1 MIRLFQS
8 LLFVLSLVPIAMAEI
23 DYSKSVDLD
32 DYTLRREIPIN
43 VVDKRGREKDAVL
56 VNFRIKQCIYPD
68 GIQVCGRA
76 MSIDSSDRQFEMGWW
91 GLYGVRKPGDR
102 GRAKWLIEP
111 KYLVWRQLTPRYA
124 LVREPNQEFCRLDLQ
139 TKDCDHIGG
148 TRLIETIG
156 EWPDWVSYIT
166 YTFDYDV
173 QKMGPKDGMTPFDA
187 FLISPSGETLLK
199 IPNASKPSWMH
210 PSEQVL
216 LAGGINTI
224 VPQGDYLL
232 VLQFSREGDDYTTH
246 RTLYRY
252 RDDKGLQKVDMDD
265 VRAIPS
271 RLPYSDGSGEH
282 FYGYRLMVEVS
293 ADRGVYWP
301 FETQDGVPVFP
312 PEGFR
317 GFGPAFALGEQIAR
331 RTDYA
336 ENALWYAEWQTP
348 DGPRYAMFESDNLH
362 PTIEELRA
370 TEQVA
375 TLKTLKKFGAD
386 VSDGYK
392 LRPKTGQLVIEAE
405 DGTWSVLR
413 NANPNV
419 REEVEA
425 MNGAAFITSAT
436 GLPSESAALS
446 VVRGFAQSREDKR
459 IAAAREAELKRQRR
473 EAFEA
478 AKRRA
483 EEARLAAIRAVEAR
497 REAEERLQAYETEQA
512 LAAMRKQARTNLIE
526 GTFPGYRLRLYYE
539 GPLQD
544 ASIQEKAQALVNHM
558 DWWALPSNSTTTH
571 GLMDVPASFVESLLP
586 YMPANKVEK
595 IRRTLP
601 YTRGIQQRRARNAAR
616 QAEAERY
623 WEGVHQAISSY
634 NAGPVQGPVQTVDPI
649 YERQSQAWAFGKAN
663 RPPCSASNPCGP
675 GNEFREYD

>member
-1 MIRLFQS
+1 MIRLFPI
-8 LLFVLSLVPIAMAEI
+8 LLSFIVLIPIATAEI
-23 DYSKSVDLD
+23 DYSKTVDLD

-68 GIQVCGRA
+68 GVQVCGRA

-91 GLYGVRKPGDR
+91 GLYGVRKPGER

-139 TKDCDHIGG
+139 TQTCDHIGG

-173 QKMGPKDGMTPFDA
+173 RKMGSREGMTPFDA
-187 FLISPSGETLLK
+187 FLISPAGDTLLK
-199 IPNASKPSWMH
+199 IPNASKPTWMQ
-210 PSEQVL
+210 PSDQVL
-216 LAGGINTI
+216 LAGGVETI

-232 VLQFSREGDDYTTH
+232 VQQFSRDGEDYTSH

-252 RDDKGLQKVDMDD
+252 RDDIGLQKVEMDD

-271 RLPYSDGSGEH
+271 ELPYSDGSGEH
-282 FYGYRLMVEVS
+282 YYGHRLMVEMS
-293 ADRGVYWP
+293 AERGVYWP
-301 FETQDGVPVFP
+301 FETQEGVPVFP

-317 GFGPAFALGEQIAR
+317 GFGPAFALGSDLAR
-331 RTDYA
+331 LSQYA
-336 ENALWYAEWQTP
+336 EDALWYSEWQTP
-348 DGPRYAMFESDNLH
+348 DGPRFAIFESDSLH
-362 PTIEELRA
+362 PTIEELLA
-370 TEQVA
+370 TEQIA
-375 TLKTLKKFGAD
+375 TLKTLKKVGAD
-386 VSDGYK
+386 VSEGYK
-392 LRPKTGQLVIEAE
+392 LRPKTGQLITQAA
-405 DGTWSVLR
+405 DGTWTVMR
-413 NANPNV
+413 NANPLV

-436 GLPSESAALS
+436 GLRSEAEALS
-446 VVRGFAQSREDKR
+446 IARNFAQSREDRR

-473 EAFEA
+473 EALEA

-483 EEARLAAIRAVEAR
+483 LEAHRAAARAVEAR
-497 REAEERLQAYETEQA
+497 RASEERRQAYQAEKA
-512 LAAMRKQARTNLIE
+512 LAAMRAQARTNLIE

-544 ASIQEKAQALVNHM
+544 ADIREKAQALVDHM

-586 YMPANKVEK
+586 YMPADKAEK

-601 YTRGIQQRRARNAAR
+601 YTRGIQQRRVRNAAR
-616 QAEAERY
+616 QAQAERY
-623 WEGVHQAISSY
+623 WEDVHQAISSY

-663 RPPCSASNPCGP
+663 RPPCTASNPCGP